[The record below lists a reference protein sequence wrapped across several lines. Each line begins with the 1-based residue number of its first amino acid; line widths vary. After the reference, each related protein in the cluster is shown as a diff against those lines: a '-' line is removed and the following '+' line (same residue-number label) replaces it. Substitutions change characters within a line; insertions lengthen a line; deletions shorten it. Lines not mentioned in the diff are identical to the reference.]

1 MAQEESA
8 PMSMEVNTIEVPD
21 LSALN
26 GGGDSDKGD
35 ADGEGPVPVDE
46 CEPDSTPHRGAV

>member
-1 MAQEESA
+1 
-8 PMSMEVNTIEVPD
+8 MSMEVNTIEVPD
-21 LSALN
+21 LSTLN

-35 ADGEGPVPVDE
+35 VDGEGPVPVNE